1 MRQLNVRG
9 VFFKCTGA
17 YSDQEEFLKK
27 SLPTAFLAD
36 IRSKVEQK
44 GEENFILLEDIF
56 FNEVRNKKNLCAL
69 QPVL

>member
-56 FNEVRNKKNLCAL
+56 F
-69 QPVL
+69 